1 MTVSEI
7 TEEVEAPAA
16 DERPVAR
23 LQLIVAGLFLVFGVL
38 GLLIISIQLVSP
50 GFLGGVGFLS
60 YGRMLPN
67 AMSDVVNGWLVLG
80 SIAAAFAI
88 VPRVTGVPLARPTT
102 AMAAL
107 GLTTLGYLTGGLAVL
122 FGGSEGRYL
131 LELPLWADAIVL
143 LGLVAAARVVSA
155 TAGKGRDLA
164 APAWFFVAAMWWLV
178 LLHIVGNIPGVVG
191 VNSAILT
198 AFYRAGLVGMFFA
211 IAGLGIV
218 AYLIPAETGATAP
231 GNRQLTRLGFWSLAF
246 VWAWTAP
253 RFLVFSPAPDW
264 YETIG
269 TMFSIGL
276 VVPALIVLADIAVT
290 MRGSWE
296 RAFASVP
303 LKFALAGAGMFA
315 LAVIVNL
322 FQSLR
327 SVGGVVQFTEWMSA
341 YDWLLFL
348 GAFSFWLFAFGYHE
362 LARHTGSV
370 AVRAATWHLR
380 LSTIG
385 LALALGSMWVAGL
398 QQGLYWVGAAN
409 AQEALPVG
417 DGAIGFVAP
426 LAAHHVVRVVGIGLY
441 LVGALVFLGVLLR
454 RGASVAP
461 IGELPD
467 VAAETPDES
476 PAEEETVEEDM
487 FEDIITVGPMR
498 RRRVTIGAVSLF
510 AVSFLFVGFFPM
522 LEGGHSTP
530 TLLADQARD
539 YEGQAAEGRRIYLA
553 EGCWYCHTQQVRT
566 AVTDV
571 GLGGA
576 SLPGDYAYEVPA
588 LFGEQRMGPDLMH
601 VAERGADAGALAA
614 HLADPQASKSWST
627 MPSYDYLSDADMSD
641 LVAYLGT
648 LED

>member
-1 MTVSEI
+1 MSVTEI
-7 TEEVEAPAA
+7 IDEVQSAAPE
-16 DERPVAR
+16 ERPVAR
-23 LQLIVAGLFLVFGVL
+23 LQLIIAGVFLVFGTL
-38 GLLIISIQLVSP
+38 GLLIISIQLVAP

-88 VPRVTGVPLARPTT
+88 VPRVTGARLASPTT
-102 AMAAL
+102 AFVAL
-107 GLTTLGYLTGGLAVL
+107 GMTTLGYLAGGLAVL

-143 LGLVAAARVVSA
+143 VGLIAAARVVSA
-155 TAGKGRDLA
+155 TAGRDRDLT

-178 LLHIVGNIPGVVG
+178 LLHIVGNIPGITG

-198 AFYRAGLVGMFFA
+198 SFYRAGLVGMFLA

-218 AYLIPAETGATAP
+218 AYLIPAETGASAP
-231 GNRQLTRLGFWSLAF
+231 NNRQLTRLGFWSLAF

-264 YETIG
+264 LETIG

-290 MRGSWE
+290 MRGSWDK
-296 RAFASVP
+296 AFASVP

-322 FQSLR
+322 VQSLR
-327 SVGGVVQFTEWMSA
+327 SAGGIVQFTEWMSA
-341 YDWLLFL
+341 YDWLLYL

-362 LARHTGSV
+362 MAKHTGAV
-370 AVRAATWHLR
+370 ATRAAAFHLR
-380 LSTIG
+380 LSTVG

-417 DGAIGFVAP
+417 DGALGFVAP
-426 LAAHHVVRVVGIGLY
+426 LAAHHVVRVIGIGLY
-441 LVGALVFLGVLLR
+441 FVGTLVFLMVLLG
-454 RGASVAP
+454 RGASVAAV
-461 IGELPD
+461 GELGGEAD
-467 VAAETPDES
+467 DAEDADE
-476 PAEEETVEEDM
+476 EVEEDL
-487 FEDIITVGPMR
+487 FEDIVTVGPMR
-498 RRRVTIGAVSLF
+498 RRRVTVGAVGLF
-510 AVSFLFVGFFPM
+510 LASFLFVGLFPM
-522 LEGGHSTP
+522 LEGDHTSP
-530 TLLADQARD
+530 TLLADAARE
-539 YEGQAAEGRRIYLA
+539 YEGDAADGRRVYLA
-553 EGCWYCHTQQVRT
+553 EGCWYCHTQQVRA
-566 AVTDV
+566 AVSDV
-571 GLGGA
+571 GLGGV
-576 SLPGDYAYEVPA
+576 SLPGDYAYETPG
-588 LFGEQRMGPDLMH
+588 LLGEQRMGPDLMH
-601 VAERGADAGALAA
+601 LAERTNDPAALAA
-614 HLADPQASKSWST
+614 HLADPQAARSWST
-627 MPSYDYLSDADMSD
+627 MPSYDYLSDAEMSA